1 MERDLKKLVASM
13 TLEEKAGMCSGAD
26 FWNTKAVERLGI
38 PGVMMSDGPHGIRK
52 QEGVWKQFVFR
63 QPVQQRVALM

>member
-26 FWNTKAVERLGI
+26 FWNTKAVERLEI
-38 PGVMMSDGPHGIRK
+38 PGVMSSRNAEAGRGSRPPWI
-52 QEGVWKQFVFR
+52 E
-63 QPVQQRVALM
+63 

>member
-38 PGVMMSDGPHGIRK
+38 PSVMMSDGSSRNAEAGRGSRPPWI
-52 QEGVWKQFVFR
+52 E
-63 QPVQQRVALM
+63 